1 MMRVLAERRQRG
13 QVAGA
18 VVLVAAMALA
28 LWPGAGRGEERKAL
42 LMPGKSSLYQRILT
56 RPGALLHESPGAAG
70 EGVALPPLSVFF
82 VFERRQLGAQQWLE
96 IGSSP
101 VGNPYGWILGDKAI
115 DWRQTLTVAFTR
127 TSDRE
132 ATLFFRDRDTL
143 MQLME
148 SESLV
153 RDVDQYRAQIK
164 NDDIPEGFPILSIEP
179 STFVDPN
186 EQFYLLPILGFDEVY
201 LESGHVARVLNVAAV
216 TLRAGE
222 ENLLGRGTLEP
233 ERETQG
239 SLLENYR
246 AGVVFVIDST
256 SSMGPYIDR
265 TREAVRHIYQRLS
278 ASSWGQNLSFGLV
291 AYRDN
296 VEAAPGL
303 EYVSRVVADLDDGR
317 DEKTFFRNVDRVV
330 PATVSSKGFNEDAY
344 AGVYDAIESI
354 DWRGYDGR
362 FVIVITDAGAR
373 GAEDA
378 LSRTRL
384 GAERLRLMAQEKDQ
398 AGGGKI
404 AIYVLHLLTREGR
417 HTHAGAA
424 LQYRALSQW
433 GDTGSLY
440 FPVAEGAVAAFGDQV
455 DALAGSLVSQ
465 LESARAGRII
475 EVPEGPQVSEL
486 ERKTALVGRAMQL
499 AYLGRVMGSEAPR
512 LIDAWVADRDFA
524 NQVRKTLEVRV
535 LITKNQLSDL
545 QETLQAILAAG
556 QRTFMSEK
564 DFFAQLRSAAVT
576 LARDPNSVNQVQ
588 VTRLVDVGLVGE
600 WLSDL
605 PYKSQVMNITESRWL
620 QRSYAEQQEVLDAI
634 EEKILLYREIHDD
647 ADRWISLDEE
657 RSLSEA
663 VTTIP
668 LDALP

>member
-1 MMRVLAERRQRG
+1 
-13 QVAGA
+13 
-18 VVLVAAMALA
+18 
-28 LWPGAGRGEERKAL
+28 
-42 LMPGKSSLYQRILT
+42 
-56 RPGALLHESPGAAG
+56 
-70 EGVALPPLSVFF
+70 
-82 VFERRQLGAQQWLE
+82 
-96 IGSSP
+96 
-101 VGNPYGWILGDKAI
+101 
-115 DWRQTLTVAFTR
+115 
-127 TSDRE
+127 
-132 ATLFFRDRDTL
+132 
-143 MQLME
+143 
-148 SESLV
+148 
-153 RDVDQYRAQIK
+153 
-164 NDDIPEGFPILSIEP
+164 
-179 STFVDPN
+179 
-186 EQFYLLPILGFDEVY
+186 
-201 LESGHVARVLNVAAV
+201 VAAV
-216 TLRAGE
+216 TLHAGE
-222 ENLLGRGTLEP
+222 EDLLERGTLEHDRKP
-233 ERETQG
+233 EG

-265 TREAVRHIYQRLS
+265 TRQAVRRIYQRLS
-278 ASSWGQNLSFGLV
+278 ASSWGHNLSFGLV

-303 EYVSRVVADLDDGR
+303 EYVSQVVADLNDGR
-317 DEKTFFRNVDRVV
+317 DERTFFRNVDRVV
-330 PATVSSKGFNEDAY
+330 AATVSSKGFNEDAY

-424 LQYRALSQW
+424 LQYRTLSQW

-440 FPVAEGAVAAFGDQV
+440 FPVAEGALDAFGDQV
-455 DALAGSLVSQ
+455 DALTGSLVSQ

-475 EVPEGPQVSEL
+475 EVPDDPQVSEL

-499 AYLGRVMGSEAPR
+499 AYLGRATGSEAPR

-524 NQVRKTLEVRV
+524 NQAHKTLEVRV

-564 DFFAQLRSAAVT
+564 DFFAQLRSAAAT
-576 LARDPNSVNQVQ
+576 LARDPNSVNQIQ
-588 VTRLVDVGLVGE
+588 VTRLVDVGLVAE

-634 EEKILLYREIHDD
+634 EEKILLYRDIHDD
-647 ADRWISLDEE
+647 ADRWISLNEE